1 MITETLQEQTLL
13 AALSLAGRAPSVH
26 NSQPWRW
33 RLGDDSVHL
42 YVDPRRWLPATD
54 PHGRDL
60 LLSCG
65 FALHHLRVALAA
77 FDLGTVVHRM
87 PNPTELDHLAA
98 IELRPGTAT
107 ESDLAAAIAIERRR
121 SDRRRFASRPV
132 PAAFLRALSTQAG
145 AEGALLLST
154 DDPIDRARL
163 ITAIEA
169 AAAVQDATD
178 GYAVEIGIWSGLH
191 AATDGVPSANVPK
204 PHAEPCSS
212 MGLPMRGFADGELDQ
227 PDPGAS
233 DGAVILAL
241 GTADDDRLSQLRAG
255 EAASAVLLAATE
267 LGLASSVLS
276 QPLEIP
282 FTRRFVRDRVLG
294 GALCPQLLFRIGWPP
309 VGAAEIPATP
319 RRPVG
324 EVIAPAAG

>member
-1 MITETLQEQTLL
+1 MITETVQGRTLL

-65 FALHHLRVALAA
+65 SALHHLRVALAA
-77 FDLGTVVHRM
+77 FDIDAVVHRM
-87 PNPTELDHLAA
+87 PNPAEPDHLAA
-98 IELRPGTAT
+98 VELSPGTSTENDLLDAT
-107 ESDLAAAIAIERRR
+107 AIERRR
-121 SDRRRFASRPV
+121 SDRRRFSNRPV
-132 PAAFLRALSTQAG
+132 PPEYLRALATKAG

-154 DDPIDRARL
+154 DDPIDRSRL
-163 ITAIEA
+163 ITAIET
-169 AAAVQDATD
+169 AAAVQDATN
-178 GYAVEIGIWSGLH
+178 GYAVEIGTWSGQQ
-191 AATDGVPSANVPK
+191 AGNDGVPSANVPK
-204 PHAEPCSS
+204 PRPEPNPS
-212 MGLPMRGFADGELDQ
+212 MALPMRDFADGELDQ
-227 PDPGAS
+227 PDSGEP
-233 DGAVILAL
+233 DGAVVLAL
-241 GTADDDRLSQLRAG
+241 GTACDDRLSQLRAG
-255 EAASAVLLAATE
+255 EAASAVLLTATE

-294 GALCPQLLFRIGWPP
+294 GALCPQLLFRVGWAPA
-309 VGAAEIPATP
+309 GAAEIPATP
-319 RRPVG
+319 RRPVA
-324 EVIAPAAG
+324 EVVTRAPA